1 MEGLC
6 GKREERRREQ
16 AWDMRGRKEL
26 DTLTLSDPTPNHFS
40 VAVSVCAGFSLPW
53 QFSRCRGSSSSSF
66 LFRGSDHGRP
76 VSGQTVLGEADGHR
90 RIL

>member
-1 MEGLC
+1 MY
-6 GKREERRREQ
+6 EERRIEH

-40 VAVSVCAGFSLPW
+40 AAVSVCADFSLP
-53 QFSRCRGSSSSSF
+53 RSF
-66 LFRGSDHGRP
+66 QGAVALLLLFFPGIPITAGLF
-76 VSGQTVLGEADGHR
+76 QAICCTVLGEADVHR